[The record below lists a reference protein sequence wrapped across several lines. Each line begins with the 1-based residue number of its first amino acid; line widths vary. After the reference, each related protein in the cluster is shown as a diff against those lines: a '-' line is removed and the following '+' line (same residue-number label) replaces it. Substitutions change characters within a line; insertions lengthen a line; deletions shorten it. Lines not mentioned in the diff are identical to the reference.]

1 MKELSMIKALYTL
14 LALSLTSPAFSQA
27 PGPQVQVELKIIE
40 IDEKDYDEL
49 MAELKA
55 AKGATEFWEKVQ
67 KFPGADLLSAPRI
80 TALVNQEAG
89 IELGQDEVFP
99 VKFNAIGE
107 WTKSRIFFVGIK
119 VQITPTLKKNELM
132 AELKAAKGA
141 PEFWEKVQ
149 KFPGADLLSA
159 PSIELR
165 LDAEFSKLV
174 EVNVPNVPNA
184 TIPVFNS
191 RKIQSNL
198 ILTDGVPA
206 VMGGLSS
213 DGRRTLIICTAK
225 LMKDTVGD

>member
-1 MKELSMIKALYTL
+1 MIKALYTL

-55 AKGATEFWEKVQ
+55 T
-67 KFPGADLLSAPRI
+67 
-80 TALVNQEAG
+80 
-89 IELGQDEVFP
+89 
-99 VKFNAIGE
+99 
-107 WTKSRIFFVGIK
+107 
-119 VQITPTLKKNELM
+119 
-132 AELKAAKGA
+132 KGA